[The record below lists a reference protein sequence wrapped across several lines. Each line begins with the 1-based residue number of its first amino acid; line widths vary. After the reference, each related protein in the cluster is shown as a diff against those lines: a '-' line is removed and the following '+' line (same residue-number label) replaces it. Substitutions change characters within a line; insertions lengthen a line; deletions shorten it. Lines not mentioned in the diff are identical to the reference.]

1 MVGLSREL
9 RDLRVA
15 LLFFILVDFPSQ
27 GIGKIKKGIP
37 DSAESGQPTRLD
49 RARELVPWTPI

>member
-15 LLFFILVDFPSQ
+15 LLFFILVD
-27 GIGKIKKGIP
+27 
-37 DSAESGQPTRLD
+37 SGQKTGIKGEFRPLRRATRFHLD
-49 RARELVPWTPI
+49 GLKGRVP